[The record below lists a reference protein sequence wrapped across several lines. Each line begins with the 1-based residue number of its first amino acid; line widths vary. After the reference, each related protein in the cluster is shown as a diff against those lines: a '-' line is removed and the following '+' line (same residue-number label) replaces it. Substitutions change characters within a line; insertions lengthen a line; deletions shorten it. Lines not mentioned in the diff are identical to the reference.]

1 MRPLQEDASS
11 VVSPYCTRQHA
22 GPASQLRQLQLHSKR
37 LGSHCY
43 SHKIKA
49 NTMTMK
55 SMKALLLLA
64 CSAEAF
70 APTRTAFHRL
80 SATSLREAD
89 IDQVEVV
96 AAGEETTASSPSK
109 KYVVVGGGW
118 GGWGAAKAL
127 CERYVVI
134 CFANSA
140 DCC

>member
-1 MRPLQEDASS
+1 MQ
-11 VVSPYCTRQHA
+11 
-22 GPASQLRQLQLHSKR
+22 GPASQLRQLQLQLQHIAR
-37 LGSHCY
+37 G
-43 SHKIKA
+43 HKIKA

-89 IDQVEVV
+89 IDQEEVV